1 MELLVD
7 NFKKMKLFDDID
19 EVVDNEISC
28 IDVRKEVR
36 KRKMKL
42 VILIDLKINDF
53 IVFKLMILD

>member
-1 MELLVD
+1 MELLVE

-19 EVVDNEISC
+19 EVVDNEINC

-42 VILIDLKINDF
+42 VILIDLKINNF

>member
-19 EVVDNEISC
+19 EVVDNEINC

>member
-1 MELLVD
+1 MELLVE

-19 EVVDNEISC
+19 EVVDNEISW

-42 VILIDLKINDF
+42 VILIDLKINNF

>member
-36 KRKMKL
+36 NRKMKL